1 MLEVLQRHDEKWALQ
16 GRLEEQPGGQSKQ
29 VEWREGKAAGTGY
42 QGGGWEGATG
52 HVRVLGKSIG
62 CKQVS

>member
-42 QGGGWEGATG
+42 QGVGGKEPLAM
-52 HVRVLGKSIG
+52 
-62 CKQVS
+62 